1 MIGQFNFIG
10 QGGSYWFIGV
20 VEAVLDPENMGR
32 VKVRCFG
39 IHTEDKTA
47 LPTDALPWALV
58 GTSPNG
64 NSSDIGHLLL
74 GTVVY
79 GIFLDGID
87 MQMPLVQL
95 VIPGLHVSTNTD
107 KGFSNLKPTPPTTK
121 THTGN
126 AFARA
131 KDYPKRTYY
140 PTMEGANGKSFTEP
154 QNTQQP
160 KYPYNNATQ
169 SDSGQLF
176 EMDDTPNHERL
187 SLQDRYGNY
196 FEFHGKNA
204 VLKTIEGLYNLC
216 KNYYLGIAND
226 RVTAIGGGDYEKIHG
241 GNKVIEIANGDYI
254 LNCKNA
260 NITINGDVTL
270 NVTGN
275 VNETVNGNHTLSV
288 SGNSTIEA
296 GGTLSLNGSVILIG

>member
-1 MIGQFNFIG
+1 MINQFNFIG
-10 QGGSYWFIGV
+10 QSGSYWFIGV
-20 VEAVLDPENMGR
+20 VEDVIDPENMGR
-32 VKVRCFG
+32 VRVRCFG
-39 IHTEDKTA
+39 IHSEDKTT
-47 LPTDALPWALV
+47 LPTAALPWALV

-64 NSSDIGHLLL
+64 NSSDIGHLLQ

-79 GIFLDGID
+79 GMFLDGID
-87 MQMPLVQL
+87 MQMPFVQL
-95 VIPGLHVSTNTD
+95 VIPGLHVSTNTA
-107 KGFSNLKPTPPTTK
+107 KGFSNLKPNPPTEK
-121 THTGN
+121 SYSGN
-126 AFARA
+126 KFARA

-140 PTMEGANGKSFTEP
+140 PTMQSAEGKSVVEP
-154 QNTQQP
+154 QNTQVP
-160 KYPYNNATQ
+160 EYPYNNATQ
-169 SDSGQLF
+169 SDSGHLF

-196 FEFHGKNA
+196 FEFHGKQV

-226 RVTAIGGGDYEKIHG
+226 RVTSIGGADYEKIHG

-260 NITINGDVTL
+260 NITINGDCNI

-275 VNETVNGNHTLSV
+275 VNQNVSGNHTLSV
-288 SGNSTIEA
+288 SGNATIES
-296 GGTLSLNGSVILIG
+296 GGVLSLNGSQVLIG